1 MGLLSSLKQLKRCPK
16 TLPFVSLNNYPFS
29 RRYSAQKSE
38 SIPRLKPVNS
48 LSLMIRCGA
57 TILLLISVFFPEFRN
72 TTYKASRSSQKKGSG
87 RGLSRK
93 KYQESLEVK
102 DLDRREMIQWKMIA
116 LPIFFLMKTFGDFF
130 NNDFSY

>member
-1 MGLLSSLKQLKRCPK
+1 M
-16 TLPFVSLNNYPFS
+16 T
-29 RRYSAQKSE
+29 
-38 SIPRLKPVNS
+38 
-48 LSLMIRCGA
+48 RCGA

-72 TTYKASRSSQKKGSG
+72 TTYKTSRSSQKKGYG

-102 DLDRREMIQWKMIA
+102 DLDRREMIQWEMIA